1 MPSTTNQNVNSSETI
16 YVLNNKYQYEA
27 DATSTNA
34 KWIDTSNILS
44 VKRDKTIYAIR
55 ATNDYSFNGNT
66 NQEFFANTAGQSNLY
81 RNFGSNTQ
89 QSILM
94 TNPAP
99 VYGDITNKQVGLA
112 GSLVNGF
119 SYNGSGI
126 INVDSNVK
134 VYTTPVNAAL
144 PSHIQMNFD
153 GSKTNNI
160 VSYGNVDG
168 NTCGRVLNLTTND
181 AKPVWNRLINAKVGQ
196 NALVNCSTDPCD
208 LNGDAIKFLSSDA
221 SGTAL
226 TNEAY
231 REQVAVKS
239 NPLSSNLN
247 INNPVYIARVSPFGT
262 NLTGTAG
269 VFENVKLHSFTGSFF
284 ANLPADNVIYA
295 NGNLLTS
302 LSISGSIN
310 TPALSLFNSNVLTA
324 SSTLNGTNLQNVPST
339 LTNLNNIVTVAYND
353 SATNLDT
360 LSNSGLIVDTTGNLV
375 NTGTFGEGD
384 KLMVVQGNVSISP
397 SLLMD
402 RLSPSTTSGFVI
414 ASNVFSYSS
423 ADTRTS
429 VTGNIQNDTQSF
441 YSIPASIRSSAV
453 ATESSAKYL
462 YLTGTNIKTENWTT
476 ESNYVAPV
484 AVPNFT
490 GIPNQS
496 NYVTGNIIDVYVQ
509 KGSVGVSNYTPYAD
523 KANSGDWVKSIP
535 SFMSTFSEPNGNA
548 YLDVN
553 VFGNVASVTQI
564 INVGNLSNP
573 VNISASLVDNY
584 NFYFFGNT
592 SADSRTDNRLGNV
605 VASTSSVMANTWSY
619 DTLGARNAS
628 CTTQWFPTI
637 VYGDVDTSNGAN
649 VVRPMTLNNTFANV
663 NVDYKLEFPSYVGKT
678 TAPSSGP
685 VSFFANIGNDG
696 LVGKAD
702 ATSYSQFNLDN
713 NDAVGA
719 ILLNDVVSTQFTVKS
734 NSYKYTDIGSVIL
747 QTPGLDSDFN
757 AVLPFAGNIAAPY
770 SSGQGNVLGDV
781 ALNVI
786 TDYFQNPSLLS
797 SDVNNV
803 HRLTIYDI
811 QYRYAIT
818 GVIRSGASPLSTK
831 FTINSSPDLATNLM
845 STNGN
850 ISNSTV
856 NSDLAAPEFA
866 LFTYDSVG
874 QYTPTDAL
882 YPFTDV
888 NTLEKDRWFPGFNYR
903 QDLFYSSKTDA
914 EVDFT
919 IDKNTYEEKTVSFLF
934 QAVNANGNTV
944 SVAKST
950 DNAFKSIPIRRIKFG
965 STGGS
970 NPTYGYIVVKV
981 LEETSSYVIILYK
994 LNFVGD
1000 NYDVNI
1006 SVALP
1011 VTVNVKSIELTSS
1024 DKGSKQQVEFKSTLR
1039 VYAPGSNALV
1049 QSFNNAVNSHKSP
1062 LSLFN
1067 YSSTY
1072 GSNNSSIGVN
1082 IYAAPPSNAIMQWS
1096 YNQSVINKLVTYEY
1110 VDNVMD
1116 GMSGYKPA
1124 NSQPS
1129 NNVLF
1134 AMSEPNTKTTAE
1146 FSLLNPFLAKI
1157 PALSNRYYLDNGL
1170 TGAMYIDIADTYV
1183 LSSPY
1188 KFTVDRSVEWVLK
1201 RKLSSSS
1208 VYEVVGRGLLSHTLD
1223 ENSPYEPREY
1233 LIFENDSSK
1242 VTSGFQMSVSTNVF
1256 DLSTRLLAQS
1266 ISTGPLKNGLS
1277 NELALNL
1284 RTVADKLSMVI
1295 YRVNPDTKDE
1305 DGSQFGATYSFS
1317 AEASNIDLAMLMK
1330 SNNSSYKGQLPS
1342 FSLSSIRGYQFGEVA
1357 NRTNALFSVNYSR
1370 DNYAIMQLWQNANKS
1385 VTFGGRYEND
1395 NSNVAFAQLNG
1406 IPNKLNC
1413 SLLAVVLNN
1422 VSGKGTLNK
1431 DFATLTNKVGGG
1443 FFKYARYTHNGFG
1456 SMSYNITDF
1465 TSNYNKTLPSQEITP
1480 GSQTPVFDLRSNS
1493 AYKVTTPVQ
1502 TSDTVDIKY
1511 DNTANKYYAP
1521 ITRFGQT
1528 TNLYF
1533 RGIGLASLPTIFN
1546 NANTVLLY
1554 TGTRP
1559 MVISTL
1565 TMKNGSTL
1573 NDVLSVANVGNDMFN
1588 NLTWLQY
1595 QSSNILKQTYSVFFT
1610 NAIQSSTSPQGS
1622 TNAGSISVSPSVSY
1636 FTPTGN
1642 FYLGGFINSAGI
1654 LSNNFVNIGYTNG
1667 VSRKYP
1673 FAVIGGQDKVNPVQS
1688 DAVVTSSNGAD
1699 TQLYDTYICYNNT
1712 LGRLFDITLLKTLAN
1727 QSYSININ
1735 PATVQ
1740 IYEAIDADYN
1750 GEIDVQSSNSINNSF
1765 NLDAAF
1771 SELLYTL
1778 TPVSGTTKLKV
1789 PKVVDSWQLDGSFHN
1804 ITGSSLSL
1812 RMNVKW
1818 NVGYNLG
1825 NFFTIRE
1832 NTVAEFDVITI
1843 HTEYTSSANNKNMTS
1858 LVVSPTSSLIV
1869 SNKESWA
1876 HASVG
1881 SALSGL
1887 AFKLNSTKINNG
1899 EIVRL
1904 FVDNEIST
1912 NTFGLTVGG
1921 KSYKI
1926 ASYDQERYAALL
1938 DEQIRFTNNIE

>member
-1 MPSTTNQNVNSSETI
+1 MTTNQNVNSSETI
-16 YVLNNKYQYEA
+16 YVLNDKYQYEA
-27 DATSTNA
+27 DAASTNA
-34 KWIDTSNILS
+34 KWIDTANILS

-55 ATNDYSFNGNT
+55 ATNDYTFNGNT

-99 VYGDITNKQVGLA
+99 VYGDIINKQVGLA

-119 SYNGSGI
+119 SYNGSGS
-126 INVDSNVK
+126 INVDSNVN
-134 VYTTPVNAAL
+134 VYTTPVNVAL
-144 PSHIQMNFD
+144 SSHIQMNFD
-153 GSKTNNI
+153 GSKTNNV

-168 NTCGRVLNLTTND
+168 NTCGRVLKLTTND
-181 AKPVWNRLINAKVGQ
+181 AKPVWNRLINAKVDQ
-196 NALVNCSTDPCD
+196 NVLVNCSTDPCD
-208 LNGDAIKFLSSDA
+208 LNGAAIRLNSSDV
-221 SGTAL
+221 SGTAVS
-226 TNEAY
+226 NEAY

-239 NPLSSNLN
+239 NPLTSNLN

-262 NLTGTAG
+262 NLTGTTG
-269 VFENVKLHSFTGSFF
+269 VVENVKLHSFTGSFF

-295 NGNLLTS
+295 NGNLLTN

-310 TPALSLFNSNVLTA
+310 TPSLSLFNSNVLTA

-339 LTNLNNIVTVAYND
+339 LTNLNNIVTVSYNAN
-353 SATNLDT
+353 ATNLDT
-360 LSNSGLIVDTTGNLV
+360 LSNSGQIVDTNGNLV
-375 NTGTFGEGD
+375 NTGTFSEDD
-384 KLMVVQGNVSISP
+384 KLMVVQGNVTISP

-423 ADTRTS
+423 ADNRTS
-429 VTGNIQNDTQSF
+429 VTSNIQNDNQSY
-441 YSIPASIRSSAV
+441 YSIAASIRSSV
-453 ATESSAKYL
+453 GVTESSAKYL

-484 AVPNFT
+484 TVPNFT
-490 GIPNQS
+490 GIPNQA

-509 KGSVGVSNYTPYAD
+509 KGSIGVSNYTPYAD

-535 SFMSTFSEPNGNA
+535 SFMNTFSEPNGNV
-548 YLDVN
+548 YLDIN
-553 VFGNVASVTQI
+553 IFGNVASETKI

-592 SADSRTDNRLGNV
+592 SADSRTNNRLGNV

-619 DTLGARNAS
+619 DTIGARNAS

-663 NVDYKLEFPSYVGKT
+663 DVDYKLEFPSYVGKT

-685 VSFFANIGNDG
+685 ISFFANIGTDG
-696 LVGKAD
+696 LVGKAN

-713 NDAVGA
+713 NAAVND
-719 ILLNDVVSTQFTVKS
+719 ILLNDVAFTQFTIKS
-734 NSYKYTDIGSVIL
+734 NSYKYTDIGTVIP
-747 QTPGLDSDFN
+747 QTAGVDSAFN

-770 SSGQGNVLGDV
+770 SSGQGSVLGDV

-797 SDVNNV
+797 GDANNV

-818 GVIRSGASPLSTK
+818 GVIRSGTSPLSTK
-831 FTINSSPDLATNLM
+831 FTINGSPDLATNLM
-845 STNGN
+845 SNSGDILT
-850 ISNSTV
+850 STV
-856 NSDLAAPEFA
+856 NVNLAAPEFA

-874 QYTPTDAL
+874 QYSPTDAL

-903 QDLFYSSKTDA
+903 QDLFYSSKTDV

-950 DNAFKSIPIRRIKFG
+950 DNAFKSIPIRKIRFG
-965 STGGS
+965 STGGV
-970 NPTYGYIVVKV
+970 NPYYGYIVVKV
-981 LEETSSYVIILYK
+981 LEETSSYVVILYK
-994 LNFVGD
+994 LNSGGN
-1000 NYDVNI
+1000 NYDSNI
-1006 SVALP
+1006 SIALP
-1011 VTVNVKSIELTSS
+1011 VTVNVKSIELTSAAN
-1024 DKGSKQQVEFKSTLR
+1024 GSKQQVEFKSTLR
-1039 VYAPGSNALV
+1039 VYAPDDTLV

-1110 VDNVMD
+1110 VDNVIN
-1116 GMSGYKPA
+1116 GMSGYKSA
-1124 NSQPS
+1124 NSQAS

-1134 AMSEPNTKTTAE
+1134 AMSQENPFTTAQPDTY
-1146 FSLLNPFLAKI
+1146 NPSLAKI

-1170 TGAMYIDIADTYV
+1170 TGAMYIDIADTYI
-1183 LSSPY
+1183 LSSPIEY
-1188 KFTVDRSVEWVLK
+1188 TVGRSVEWVLK

-1208 VYEVVGRGLLSHTLD
+1208 VYEVVGRGLLSHTRD
-1223 ENSPYEPREY
+1223 ENSPYEPRDY
-1233 LIFENDSSK
+1233 LIFENDLSK
-1242 VTSGFQMSVSTNVF
+1242 ISSGFQMSVNTNVT
-1256 DLSTRLLAQS
+1256 DLSARLLSQS
-1266 ISTGPLKNGLS
+1266 IISTGPLKNGTL
-1277 NELALNL
+1277 NELALNV
-1284 RTVADKLSMVI
+1284 RTIADKLSMVI
-1295 YRVNPDTKDE
+1295 YRVNPDTKVE
-1305 DGSQFGATYSFS
+1305 DSQQFGGQTYSFS
-1317 AEASNIDLAMLMK
+1317 AGASNIDLAMLMK

-1370 DNYAIMQLWQNANKS
+1370 DNYAIMQLWQNTAKT

-1395 NSNVAFAQLNG
+1395 NSNVTFAQLNG
-1406 IPNKLNC
+1406 TPNKLNC
-1413 SLLAVVLNN
+1413 SLLSVVLNN

-1431 DFATLTNKVGGG
+1431 DFATLTDKVGG
-1443 FFKYARYTHNGFG
+1443 FFKYASYTHNGFG
-1456 SMSYNITDF
+1456 SMSYNIIDF
-1465 TSNYNKTLPSQEITP
+1465 TSNYNKTLPSQDIT
-1480 GSQTPVFDLRSNS
+1480 SSSLTPVFDLRSNS

-1502 TSDTVDIKY
+1502 TSDNVDIKY

-1546 NANTVLLY
+1546 GANTVLLY

-1565 TMKNGSTL
+1565 TMKNGATI
-1573 NDVLSVANVGNDMFN
+1573 NDVLSVANVGNNMFN
-1588 NLTWLQY
+1588 NQSWLQY

-1610 NAIQSSTSPQGS
+1610 NGIQSSTSPQGS
-1622 TNAGSISVSPSVSY
+1622 TNVGSITVSPSVSY
-1636 FTPTGN
+1636 FTSTGN

-1654 LSNNFVNIGYTNG
+1654 LSNNFVNIDYTNG
-1667 VSRKYP
+1667 SRKYP
-1673 FAVIGGQDKVNPVQS
+1673 FYIVGGEDKVNPVQT
-1688 DAVVTSSNGAD
+1688 DAVVTSPAGAD
-1699 TQLYDTYICYNNT
+1699 TKLYDTYVCYNT
-1712 LGRLFDITLLKTLAN
+1712 ALGRLFDITLLKTLTN
-1727 QSYSININ
+1727 QSYSISIN

-1750 GEIDVQSSNSINNSF
+1750 GEIDVQTSNSINNSF

-1778 TPVSGTTKLKV
+1778 PTPVSGTTKLKV
-1789 PKVVDSWQLDGSFHN
+1789 PKVVDSWPLDGSFHN
-1804 ITGSSLSL
+1804 IIGSSLSV

-1818 NVGYNLG
+1818 NIGYNLG

-1843 HTEYTSSANNKNMTS
+1843 HTEYTSSANNNNMTS
-1858 LVVSPTSSLIV
+1858 LIVSPKSSLII

-1887 AFKLNSTKINNG
+1887 AFKLNSTKITSG

-1904 FVDNEIST
+1904 FVDNQIST

-1926 ASYDQERYAALL
+1926 ASYDQERYATLL